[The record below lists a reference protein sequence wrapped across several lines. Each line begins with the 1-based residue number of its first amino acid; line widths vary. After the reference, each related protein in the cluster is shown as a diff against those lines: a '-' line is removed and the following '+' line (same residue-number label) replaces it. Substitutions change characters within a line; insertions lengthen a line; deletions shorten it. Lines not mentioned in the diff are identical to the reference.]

1 MMNQHLQQAIAEIE
15 EFIVQ
20 NINAREVR
28 KGVFCKAG
36 LSRLLI

>member
-1 MMNQHLQQAIAEIE
+1 MKQHLQQAIAELE

-28 KGVFCKAG
+28 KGLAVIAY

>member
-1 MMNQHLQQAIAEIE
+1 MNHHLQQAIAELE

-20 NINAREVR
+20 NLNAREVR
-28 KGVFCKAG
+28 KGLAVNRG